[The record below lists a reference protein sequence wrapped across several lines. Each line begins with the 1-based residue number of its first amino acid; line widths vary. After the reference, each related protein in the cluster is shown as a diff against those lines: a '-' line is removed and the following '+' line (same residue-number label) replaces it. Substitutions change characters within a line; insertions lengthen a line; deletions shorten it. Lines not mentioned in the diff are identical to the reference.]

1 MKPSKQQA
9 NMTVALSRGGHV
21 NSSEGLRRVK
31 AEKVRRIL
39 SHRRALGESAVLDL
53 GAGSGLLTRYLQP
66 YCRSIAAADRDTA
79 PFAVTGVAIERIEGV
94 TLRFDSGSFDIVVY
108 NHVIEHVG
116 DRAEQHRAL
125 CEIRRVLAP
134 GGHLYLAVPNRWAL
148 IEPHYRLPLL
158 SWLPQHLA
166 DSLVRRSRRGSWY
179 DCNPFGRSELIRHM
193 RGAGFEVEDASL
205 EAIRHVIDLEMRPGW
220 KRSVIEALP
229 HWLLEQARPMLPSF
243 VMIGTKVA

>member
-1 MKPSKQQA
+1 MKSSKQQA
-9 NMTVALSRGGHV
+9 NETAALSRGGHV
-21 NSSEGLRRVK
+21 NTSEELRRLK

-39 SHRRALGESAVLDL
+39 SHRRALAESAVLDL

-79 PFAVTGVAIERIEGV
+79 PFKVPGVAVQRIEGV
-94 TLRFDSGSFDIVVY
+94 TLPFDSGSFDVVVY

-116 DRAEQHRAL
+116 DRALQHGAL
-125 CEIRRVLAP
+125 SEIRRVLAP

-158 SWLPQHLA
+158 SWLPQRLA
-166 DSLVRRSRRGSWY
+166 DALVRRFRRGTWY
-179 DCNPFGRSELIRHM
+179 DCNPFGRSELIGLM

-205 EAIRHVIDLEMRPGW
+205 EAIRHVVDLELRPGW
-220 KRSVIEALP
+220 KRSLIEATP
-229 HWLLEQARPMLPSF
+229 QWLLERARPMLPSF
-243 VMIGTKVA
+243 VMIGRKVE